1 MWKPKIFG
9 GKKDKEVQK
18 IEKDTSPKEEIL
30 KAQDVERTEPLQ
42 GTEKEIEKKAEE
54 GMEKMGFVPAIEKLD
69 SKAEKKLDSEVKIES
84 PPAIKL
90 NPNGYKPRIRGNDYC
105 PCGSNKKFKKCCA
118 LDAKKVEKFQK
129 TMDIRVANAETA
141 RKHLKNAKIF
151 EKNKAK
157 LLEKTPETVEV
168 KA

>member
-18 IEKDTSPKEEIL
+18 IEKDTRPKEEIL
-30 KAQDVERTEPLQ
+30 KAQDLERMEPLQ
-42 GTEKEIEKKAEE
+42 GTKKEIEKKAEE
-54 GMEKMGFVPAIEKLD
+54 GMEKMGFVPVGEKLD
-69 SKAEKKLDSEVKIES
+69 SKVEKKLDSEMKIELS
-84 PPAIKL
+84 PTLPPNL
-90 NPNGYKPRIRGNDYC
+90 NGYKPRIRGNDYC
-105 PCGSNKKFKKCCA
+105 PCRSNKKFKKCCA
-118 LDAKKVEKFQK
+118 LDVKKVEKFQK